1 LIHRDGNIW
10 MVNVVADCC
19 PIDVKQALGGDGAH
33 ELTGGSPMKKPRIW
47 QSASKEIGTANHA
60 EHANVGGGS

>member
-1 LIHRDGNIW
+1 
-10 MVNVVADCC
+10 
-19 PIDVKQALGGDGAH
+19 
-33 ELTGGSPMKKPRIW
+33 MKKPRIW